1 MQIGLIIIG
10 DEILSGKR
18 QDQHLAH
25 VIALLKDR
33 RLSLSWC
40 QIIGDDPARITTTLR
55 QAHQSGEL
63 VFCCGGIGATPD
75 DYTRQCAAEALER
88 PLTRHPGAEA
98 EIIAQF
104 GEAAFPN
111 RVLMADLP
119 DGATLIPNPKNR
131 VPGFSLGHL
140 HFVPGFPE
148 MAWPMIAWV
157 LDQQYPHLPPD
168 ASNLE
173 VAFILPDAKEADLLG
188 TMQDLL
194 RRFPAIRL
202 SSLPSYGRGDLGPH
216 IELGLKGPSEDVKAA
231 SHWLKQCLHE
241 LGQSIQP

>member
-1 MQIGLIIIG
+1 MQWAPHNPTSRSRPLPVRQRRVDLRQQVLIQPIGQRRQPEPRDHLIG
-10 DEILSGKR
+10 RDVALAQRLQGREDE
-18 QDQHLAH
+18 
-25 VIALLKDR
+25 
-33 RLSLSWC
+33 
-40 QIIGDDPARITTTLR
+40 ARIRL
-55 QAHQSGEL
+55 
-63 VFCCGGIGATPD
+63 P
-75 DYTRQCAAEALER
+75 AAREA
-88 PLTRHPGAEA
+88 GDSAKEA

-104 GEAAFPN
+104 GESAFPN

-119 DGATLIPNPKNR
+119 EGAMLIPNPKNR

-216 IELGLKGPSEDVKAA
+216 IELGLKGPREDVKAA
-231 SHWLKQCLHE
+231 NHWLKQRLRE